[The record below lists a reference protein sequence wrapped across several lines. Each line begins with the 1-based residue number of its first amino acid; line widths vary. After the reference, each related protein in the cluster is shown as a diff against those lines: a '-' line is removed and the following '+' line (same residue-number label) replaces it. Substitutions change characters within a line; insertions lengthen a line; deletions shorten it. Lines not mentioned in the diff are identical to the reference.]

1 MMYMLIHAIDE
12 SRDVDDERWA
22 QIDAAL
28 SAWLDETA
36 AARVELHGSRLRPT
50 SDATTVKF
58 RDGETILV
66 DGPFTETKEQVVGYD
81 LLSCESLD
89 EALAWA
95 ARHPTATLGS
105 IEVRALHDA
114 PSRTVLPDQVPTTT
128 RYMMLVCVPEDV
140 ELSDDEAARIG
151 PATDAWVRDVDA
163 RGVRLFG
170 SQLAPVDGART
181 ARVVDGDVLLVD
193 GPFAETKE
201 LIAGFDILECAD
213 LDEALDVAARHP
225 VARFGSLEV
234 RPFW

>member
-1 MMYMLIHAIDE
+1 MLYMLIHTLDE
-12 SRDVDDERWA
+12 SLEVDDERWA
-22 QIDAAL
+22 HIQDAL
-28 SAWLDETA
+28 SAWLAETVP
-36 AARVELHGSRLRPT
+36 ARVELHGSRLRPT
-50 SDATTVKF
+50 SDATTVRI
-58 RDGETILV
+58 RDGETFLV

-89 EALAWA
+89 EALTWA

-105 IEVRALHDA
+105 IEVRALHEA
-114 PSRTVLPDQVPTTT
+114 PSRTALPDQAPATT
-128 RYMMLVCVPEDV
+128 RYMMLVCVPEHV

-151 PATDAWVRDVDA
+151 PATGAWVRDLDT

-170 SQLAPVDGART
+170 SQLAPIESART
-181 ARVVDGDVLLVD
+181 TRAVDGDVVFVD

-213 LDEALDVAARHP
+213 LDEALDAATRHP